1 MKPME
6 PGDREITGTLQSA
19 EEEGFD
25 RALRPRS
32 FDAYTGQEKLKANLK
47 VFVQAARN
55 REEPLDHIL
64 FYGPPGLGKT
74 TLAYILAEEMGAGIR
89 CTSGPVIE
97 KKGDLAGM
105 LTSLEDGDILFI
117 DEIHRLNATV
127 EESLYP
133 AMEDYR
139 FDILL
144 GEGPHARSISLNLN
158 RFTLVGA
165 TTRTGLITSPLRNRF
180 GVIARLEYYTVKE
193 LQYIVSRSAELLGVP
208 IEGTGAKEIARRS
221 RGTPRVANRLLRRV
235 RDFAEVEGSGVI
247 TEQIAAHSLD
257 RLEVDDAGL
266 DPADRLY
273 LETLILKF
281 SGGPVGVD
289 TLSASLSEEKDT
301 LEDVF
306 EPYLLQQGFIERTP
320 RGRQATSRAYQHLG
334 LKTPATK
341 GRNSLL

>member
-1 MKPME
+1 MNPMD
-6 PGDREITGTLQSA
+6 PNDREITGTLQSS

-32 FDAYTGQEKLKANLK
+32 FDTYVGQEKLKANLK

-55 REEPLDHIL
+55 REEPLDHVL

-105 LTSLEDGDILFI
+105 LTSLEDRDILFI

-165 TTRTGLITSPLRNRF
+165 TTRTGLLTSPLRNRF
-180 GVIARLEYYTVKE
+180 GVISRLEYYTVKE
-193 LQYIVSRSAELLGVP
+193 LQHIVSRSAELLGVP
-208 IEGTGAKEIARRS
+208 IEGAGAKEIARRS

-235 RDFAEVEGSGVI
+235 RDFAEVEGSGII
-247 TEQIAAHSLD
+247 TEQIAAHSLN

-281 SGGPVGVD
+281 SGGPVGID

-334 LKTPATK
+334 LKTPSSK